1 MCCRERTFKKGHSG
15 MNAYFEQMILSAS
28 PVELVRLMD
37 GQAIVSVQD
46 AREHLRQKK
55 VAARS
60 RAIMRGYG
68 ILAELLTA
76 LRVEDAPQFAPRLRS
91 LYLYM
96 QGLLLKA
103 NCDQIDEPLAETL
116 ALLHTLAEAWKQ
128 VPDLHAGQAAAIAA

>member
-1 MCCRERTFKKGHSG
+1 

-28 PVELVRLMD
+28 PMELVRLMY
-37 GQAIVSVQD
+37 GQAIVSVKD
-46 AREHLRQKK
+46 ARENLRRRK
-55 VAARS
+55 VAERS
-60 RAIMRGYG
+60 RNIMRAYG

-76 LRVEDAPQFAPRLRS
+76 LRKEEAPQLAPRLRN

-103 NCDQIDEPLAETL
+103 NCEQIDEPLAETL

-128 VPDLHAGQAAAIAA
+128 VLDVQAREGAAIAA